1 MLKCVRRVS
10 EVRGGEL
17 APAARGG
24 WRLESEVVGGDPD
37 PRPCRSF
44 YRFQTVLGTFNFTSN
59 QILRASCLTYLVR
72 LSNISPV
79 NV

>member
-1 MLKCVRRVS
+1 MAKYVCEVRR
-10 EVRGGEL
+10 GEL

-24 WRLESEVVGGDPD
+24 WRLESEVVGGDP
-37 PRPCRSF
+37 RPCRSF
-44 YRFQTVLGTFNFTSN
+44 HRFQTVLGTFNFTSN